1 MRSRSAARFHR
12 QGLLSPEC
20 ELFEQAGRAAVL
32 PLAEIFGTNRTRF
45 PNPDRSSDRGTSL
58 RNPCIVSGASLMSSS
73 RKYASATQMAARQR
87 TISVAEFFAKNR
99 HLLGFDSPY
108 RAVLTTVK
116 EAVDNALDACEEAG
130 ILPEVSLEITELDN
144 GSVSVIVQDNGPGI
158 VEAQVGRI
166 FGKLLYGSRFH
177 RLSQSR
183 GQQGIGIAAACLYSQ
198 LTTGKPMHIR
208 TRVRR
213 GTAWDMFVSIDT
225 ARNKPEVRKKHEVE
239 WQVAHGTR
247 IETEME
253 GQYRVGAHSVL
264 RYLRLTALANPHVTL
279 KLTAPDGGVSE
290 FRRSLRNV
298 PPVPEEIE
306 PHPHGVELGRLI
318 LMLKHTQY
326 KSLGSFL
333 QNEFSRVGGVTAKRI
348 IARAGRGLTSRSN
361 PRRVARK
368 QAGRLH
374 RAIIDTKISAPATSC
389 VVPIGEERIVASLR
403 REVTAALY
411 HAVSRTPTVYNGN
424 PFCVEVGLAY
434 GRADAMTPERSDAAA
449 ATEDTIRLNDAEPV
463 TLLRFANRVPLL
475 FQQSACVMTRAVVDT
490 HWKSYGLTQSK
501 GALPLGPLV
510 IFLHVASVWVP
521 FTSESKEAV
530 ADYDELRRE
539 LSLALR
545 ECGRHLR
552 AHIAKHARL
561 AEEEKRRSHIETF
574 LPHIAAALTQ
584 ILGLD
589 PGQNQQ
595 IVSSLDEALIRAR
608 SASRR

>member
-1 MRSRSAARFHR
+1 
-12 QGLLSPEC
+12 
-20 ELFEQAGRAAVL
+20 
-32 PLAEIFGTNRTRF
+32 
-45 PNPDRSSDRGTSL
+45 
-58 RNPCIVSGASLMSSS
+58 
-73 RKYASATQMAARQR
+73 MAARQR

-116 EAVDNALDACEEAG
+116 EGVDNALDACEEAG
-130 ILPEVSLEITELDN
+130 ILPEVLVEITERDN
-144 GSVSVIVQDNGPGI
+144 PMVSVVVQDNGPGI

-198 LTTGKPMHIR
+198 LTAGKPMHIR

-213 GTAWDMFVSIDT
+213 SAAWDMFVSIDT

-239 WQVAHGTR
+239 WQVVHGTR

-279 KLTAPDGGVSE
+279 KLTAPDGSESE
-290 FRRSLRNV
+290 FHRSLRSV
-298 PPVPEEIE
+298 PPVPQEIK

-326 KSLGSFL
+326 KSLGAFL
-333 QNEFSRVGGVTAKRI
+333 QNEFSRVGSVSARRI
-348 IARAGRGLTSRSN
+348 IARAGDGLTSRSY

-374 RAIIDTKISAPATSC
+374 RAIIDTKISSPATDC

-403 REVTAALY
+403 REVKADLY
-411 HAVSRTPTVYNGN
+411 TAVSRTPTVYNGN
-424 PFCVEVGLAY
+424 PFCVEVGVAY
-434 GRADAMTPERSDAAA
+434 GRADASTPQDSAEADG
-449 ATEDTIRLNDAEPV
+449 TEDAIRLSSAEPV

-475 FQQSACVMTRAVVDT
+475 FQQSACVMTRAVADT
-490 HWKSYGLTQSK
+490 NWKTYGLTQSK
-501 GALPLGPLV
+501 GALPIGPLV

-530 ADYDELRRE
+530 AGYDELRRE
-539 LSLALR
+539 LSLAIR
-545 ECGRHLR
+545 ECGRRLR
-552 AHIAKHARL
+552 THIAKHARL
-561 AEEEKRRSHIETF
+561 AEEEKRRTRIETF
-574 LPHIAAALTQ
+574 LPHIAGALTE
-584 ILGLD
+584 ILGLA
-589 PGQNQQ
+589 PGEREQ
-595 IVSSLDEALIRAR
+595 IVSDLDAALVRAR
-608 SASRR
+608 SGN